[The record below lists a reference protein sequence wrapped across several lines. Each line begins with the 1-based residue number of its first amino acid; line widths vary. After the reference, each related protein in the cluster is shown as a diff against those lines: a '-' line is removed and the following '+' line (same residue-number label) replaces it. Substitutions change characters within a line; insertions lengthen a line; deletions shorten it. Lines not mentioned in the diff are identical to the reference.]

1 MEIFSNEIASTLQYF
16 TFPLEVVGL
25 TLATIE
31 VRFPLMARQISE
43 WVARHESSAEVYTRS
58 HEQTGIGAIGVRF
71 ESLLENLIN
80 SWAVKLPDRLQWS
93 FKVNRLPAPK
103 WYVRATYVITFV
115 IIAMLAYLV
124 YSVEGTFNTRQMYIL
139 GSAVVIAVVGYT
151 TLALLRL
158 LIQFSDNFVEG
169 RAVGTLGC

>member
-1 MEIFSNEIASTLQYF
+1 
-16 TFPLEVVGL
+16 
-25 TLATIE
+25 
-31 VRFPLMARQISE
+31 
-43 WVARHESSAEVYTRS
+43 
-58 HEQTGIGAIGVRF
+58 
-71 ESLLENLIN
+71 
-80 SWAVKLPDRLQWS
+80 
-93 FKVNRLPAPK
+93 
-103 WYVRATYVITFV
+103 
-115 IIAMLAYLV
+115 MLAYLV